1 MLCAAGLIIISVQTH
16 EDVLQSDSFSP
27 SSVCTKWWS
36 SGAVCK
42 SSAPPQSAAQL
53 TTRDVKQSRRE
64 TRRCLR
70 IKERNNRTT
79 RWCKN
84 PPKEAK
90 RSKQSKTNKKKWHI
104 MNTNNAS
111 CEGGFFYMLVLRG
124 PLSHCLSPWLRAG
137 PTGGTMA
144 QHENESPKKTPATK
158 SLQLFYRFYLEI
170 HMIRRSN
177 TVGCNQSAPS
187 NTVTPAANHT
197 QTTNTFMV
205 RIIPANLL

>member
-1 MLCAAGLIIISVQTH
+1 MFKNKG
-16 EDVLQSDSFSP
+16 E
-27 SSVCTKWWS
+27 
-36 SGAVCK
+36 
-42 SSAPPQSAAQL
+42 
-53 TTRDVKQSRRE
+53 KQQDN
-64 TRRCLR
+64 TLMQK
-70 IKERNNRTT
+70 I
-79 RWCKN
+79 
-84 PPKEAK
+84 PPK
-90 RSKQSKTNKKKWHI
+90 KQNDQNNPKQIKTKWHI

>member
-1 MLCAAGLIIISVQTH
+1 MLCAAGLIIISVQTR

-27 SSVCTKWWS
+27 SSVCTKCWS

-90 RSKQSKTNKKKWHI
+90 RSKQSKTNKNKMKHNEYKQCFLWGAGSS
-104 MNTNNAS
+104 TCWYWGA
-111 CEGGFFYMLVLRG
+111 
-124 PLSHCLSPWLRAG
+124 HCLIVCPHGYEPGLQGEPWHNMKMRLLKKHQRQSPYSCF
-137 PTGGTMA
+137 TG
-144 QHENESPKKTPATK
+144 
-158 SLQLFYRFYLEI
+158 FI
-170 HMIRRSN
+170 
-177 TVGCNQSAPS
+177 
-187 NTVTPAANHT
+187 
-197 QTTNTFMV
+197 
-205 RIIPANLL
+205 